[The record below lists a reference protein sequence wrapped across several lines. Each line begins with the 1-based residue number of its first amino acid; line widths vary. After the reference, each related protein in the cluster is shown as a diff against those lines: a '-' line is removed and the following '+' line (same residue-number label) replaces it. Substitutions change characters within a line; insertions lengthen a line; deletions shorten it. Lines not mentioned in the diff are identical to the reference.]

1 MVTLR
6 TYAMPWEAQLARAR
20 LAAEGIEGTIPE
32 EHLSRLYCGNAG
44 GVRLQVRAAD
54 LEHAE
59 ELLHRLQPIPE
70 IYLVTEDDVARRR
83 CPTCLSE
90 DVGRRAFAA
99 SRTVLGVPLPVPE
112 LRWVCRGC
120 GAAWKEEGPEGPEAA
135 AEGPADE
142 LVTVARFTTPWEAH
156 LARTRLESE
165 GVEACVLEERLP
177 PVDLLSGRPL
187 ALNRVAVHAE
197 DAELARDLL
206 AEQEGDGVEP
216 VPASE

>member
-20 LAAEGIEGTIPE
+20 LAAEGIEVAIPE

-44 GVRLQVRAAD
+44 GIRLQVRAAD

-59 ELLHRLQPIPE
+59 ELLRRLQPIPE
-70 IYLVTEDDVARRR
+70 IHLVTEDDLARRR

-112 LRWVCRGC
+112 LRWVCGGC
-120 GAAWKEEGPEGPEAA
+120 GAVWKQQEEETVAA
-135 AEGPADE
+135 AEGPSGE
-142 LVTVARFTTPWEAH
+142 LVTVARFATPWEAH

-197 DAELARDLL
+197 DAEIARDIL
-206 AEQEGDGVEP
+206 AEEGDESPEP
-216 VPASE
+216 MPASE